1 MYAKVNA
8 EIKAAMIAKDVDKKN
23 VLKQVKAKA
32 DAKAKEKKCAVTDE
46 ILISAIEQELKQ
58 LNQTKDSISSRPD
71 SDLYIST
78 ENKIKILTAYLPPMM
93 TKEEIAAAIKEIVEK
108 NPKAGKGLI
117 GIVMKS
123 LKGKAQNKDIKE
135 VYDSLF

>member
-32 DAKAKEKKCAVTDE
+32 DAKAKEKKSSVTDE

-71 SDLYIST
+71 SDLYLST

-93 TKEEIAAAIKEIVEK
+93 NKEEIAEAIKEIVEK
-108 NPKAGKGLI
+108 NPNAGKGLI